1 MDLFTISTITGL
13 SFLLGVVFVKYL
25 TVHPLKMSIYLI
37 VSCFSFF
44 TIIVVLIS
52 SFKSDF
58 IILGIEIT
66 FSLVSFIVGYSLM
79 ARRILLK
86 DDDRYIPPI
95 LRTKDDPGSGHTA
108 VVYFTHGEPETY
120 NPIGWINQFREFDEQ
135 NILFIPFLIRPFFL
149 FQLRKKYLQV
159 GKSDHRKMHHI
170 MIKDLEERF
179 RDEGIDSMKF
189 YLSFLDDDPRP
200 DAAVIQALNEGA
212 SQIIVCEVFVSLS
225 SHTSKGEELIT
236 NLKIQ
241 DYGVPLQF
249 TSPLWDS
256 ETLHK
261 MFVEK
266 ANKNLAG
273 SDKEKVAIL
282 LVGHGQP
289 NEWDKL
295 FSTATEHEIR
305 FREKIKDLFKKDG
318 YLEENLGLAW
328 MEFKEPK
335 PKEKIEEFV
344 KNGVEHILYF
354 ATSISADA
362 IHSMSDI
369 PSLVHEA
376 DISKQIKLVN
386 MGAWNNHP
394 LAIQSI
400 KERINSLLTR

>member
-1 MDLFTISTITGL
+1 LDLLTISIIIGL
-13 SFLLGVVFVKYL
+13 SFLLGVVFVNYL
-25 TVHPLKMSIYLI
+25 TNHPLKMSIYLI
-37 VSCFSFF
+37 ISCFSFF

-52 SFKSDF
+52 SFKSNF
-58 IILGIEIT
+58 IILGIEFAFT
-66 FSLVSFIVGYSLM
+66 FVSFIVGYFLM
-79 ARRILLK
+79 AKRILSMN
-86 DDDRYIPPI
+86 DDRYIPPI
-95 LRTKDDPGSGHTA
+95 LRTKDDPGGGHTA

-120 NPIGWINQFREFDEQ
+120 NPIGWINQFREFDDQ
-135 NILFIPFLIRPFFL
+135 NIPFVPFAFRPFFL
-149 FQLRKKYLQV
+149 FQLRRKYLQV
-159 GKSDHRKMHHI
+159 GKSDHRKMHQI

-179 RDEGIDSMKF
+179 RDEGDNSTKF

-225 SHTSKGEELIT
+225 SHTCKGEELIT
-236 NLKIQ
+236 DLKIQ
-241 DYGVPLQF
+241 NYGVPLQF
-249 TSPLWDS
+249 TTPLWDS
-256 ETLHK
+256 GTLHT

-266 ANKNLAG
+266 VNKKLAG
-273 SDKEKVAIL
+273 IDKEVVAIL

-295 FSTATEHEIR
+295 FPTATEHEIR
-305 FREKIKDLFKKDG
+305 FRNNIIDLFKKDG

-328 MEFKEPK
+328 MEFKEPR

-344 KNGVEHILYF
+344 KNGVEYILYF

-369 PSLVHEA
+369 PSLIHEA
-376 DISKQIKLVN
+376 DIPKQIKLIN

-394 LAIQSI
+394 LVIRSI
-400 KERINSLLTR
+400 KERIDSLMIK